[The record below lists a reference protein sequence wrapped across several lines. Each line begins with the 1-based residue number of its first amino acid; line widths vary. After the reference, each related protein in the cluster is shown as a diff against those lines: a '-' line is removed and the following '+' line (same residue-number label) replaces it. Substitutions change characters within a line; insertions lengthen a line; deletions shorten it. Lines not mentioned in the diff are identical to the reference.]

1 MVSFLQT
8 AQGGIQPINGRAG
21 SFTEDLRKANQGTPG
36 QNIIVNV
43 VNQIN
48 AAAQIRVPPN
58 ACDPQAA
65 LQRAQQQFQQKVRQI
80 VENYIVQ
87 EVQNQVTNF
96 APILDLQKQLQT
108 LQSQQEVTESISQQA
123 EAIEK
128 QIEQTLAAIITVTI
142 QKAALDLPQVAKVA
156 NSSAAGI
163 RTIGSVAES
172 LAAFVPSQGINMSA
186 YGSVAQ
192 KGIQTVS
199 QACSI

>member
-1 MVSFLQT
+1 MASFLQT
-8 AQGGIQPINGRAG
+8 AQGGVQPINGKSG
-21 SFTEDLRKANQGTPG
+21 SFTEDLKKANQGTPG
-36 QNIIVNV
+36 QDIIVNV

-87 EVQNQVTNF
+87 EVQNQVANS
-96 APILDLQKQLQT
+96 APILDSQKQLQT

-123 EAIEK
+123 EVIEK

-172 LAAFVPSQGINMSA
+172 LAAFVPSQGINMNA
-186 YGSVAQ
+186 YSSVAQ
-192 KGIQTVS
+192 RGIQTVS